1 MRKRAVSSLLIF
13 LAASMVAG
21 CAGMGKGA
29 KPEELVMK
37 QTQAFADDFLAVN
50 VDKIPG
56 YISEK
61 FTSERVPDKATLV
74 KSLDEAKAAGR
85 VDRFAQM
92 IKDDHGKVDLQQTK
106 VTLKDNT
113 ATVYP
118 IGLSSDRGSL
128 TVELTYQKDPDKV
141 WRVIGI
147 KLEGL

>member
-1 MRKRAVSSLLIF
+1 MKKCAVSSLLIL
-13 LAASMVAG
+13 LAASTIVG

-37 QTQAFADDFLAVN
+37 QTQAFAADFLAVN

-61 FTSERVPDKATLV
+61 FTSERVPDKAALV

-85 VDRFAQM
+85 VERFAQM
-92 IKDDHGKVDLQQTK
+92 IKDDHGKVDLQQAK
-106 VTLKDNT
+106 VALKGDA

-118 IGLSSDRGSL
+118 IGLSSDRGAL
-128 TVELTYQKDPDKV
+128 TVELTYKKDPDKV
-141 WRVIGI
+141 WRVTGI
-147 KLEGL
+147 KIEGL